1 MKERRKRQFL
11 PDLFYSKFF
20 LFFCVAIFFAI
31 LFGVAKGTI
40 KNYKVDYEV
49 QDLQKEISNLERQ
62 NQEFSQL
69 ISYLKSE
76 NFIEQEAKLKLGL
89 KKSGENLV
97 VIPQIAETSQ
107 VKEGEN
113 INQQLSNPAKWWV
126 YFFK

>member
-1 MKERRKRQFL
+1 MQERRKRQFL

-40 KNYKVDYEV
+40 KNYKVDSEV

-62 NQEFSQL
+62 NQEFNQL

-97 VIPQIAETSQ
+97 VIPQAETVNQ
-107 VKEGEN
+107 TEEEN
-113 INQQLSNPAKWWV
+113 RNQQLSNPAKWWA